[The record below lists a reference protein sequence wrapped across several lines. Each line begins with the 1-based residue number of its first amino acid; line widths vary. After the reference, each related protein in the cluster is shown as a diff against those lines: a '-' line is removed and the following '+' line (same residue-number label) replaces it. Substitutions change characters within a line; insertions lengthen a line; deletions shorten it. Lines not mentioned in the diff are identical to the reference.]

1 MTAMEDIQKMIAAQ
15 RGDLA
20 ELLAGLPGQRWDE
33 PTLCAGWRVAEVVAH
48 ITMPFRYSS
57 RRFLLELAKSRGNF
71 SQMADRRARKDAR
84 ELTVAELTAALANN
98 VNHPWK
104 PPGGGYIGAL
114 THDVIHGLDITVPL
128 GIGWAVPADRL
139 GTILPS
145 MTTPKIIRYFG
156 TDVSGVELRA
166 TDIDWAFG
174 SGSPVMGSAQD
185 LALVLCGRKL
195 APGHLEGEH
204 SARFTRA

>member
-1 MTAMEDIQKMIAAQ
+1 MEDIQKMIAAQ

-20 ELLAGLPGQRWDE
+20 ALLADLPEQRWDE
-33 PTLCAGWRVAEVVAH
+33 PTLCAGWRVAELVAH

-57 RRFLLELAKSRGNF
+57 RRFMLELAKSRGNF
-71 SQMADRRARKDAR
+71 NQMADRRARQDAR
-84 ELTVAELTAALANN
+84 ELTVAEQTAALADN

-104 PPGGGYIGAL
+104 PPGGGYLGAL
-114 THDVIHGLDITVPL
+114 THDIIHGLDITVPL
-128 GIGWAVPADRL
+128 GIGQIVPADRL

-166 TDIDWAFG
+166 TDMDWAFG
-174 SGSPVMGSAQD
+174 SGPAVMGRAQD

-195 APGHLEGEH
+195 PPGHLEGEH
-204 SARFTRA
+204 SARFTAA